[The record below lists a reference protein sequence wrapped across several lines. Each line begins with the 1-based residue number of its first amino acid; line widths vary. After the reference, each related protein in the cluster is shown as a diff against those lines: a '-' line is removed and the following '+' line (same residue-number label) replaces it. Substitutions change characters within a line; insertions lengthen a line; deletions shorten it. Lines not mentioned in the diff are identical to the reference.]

1 MLQPDGGSFDI
12 NTATK
17 EQLRQALLNRNKE
30 YDNLASYLL
39 KVTEANMD
47 KITNLEKTIS
57 SMQREARAKELEL
70 KGLNF
75 MLNQQKMANS
85 SGSLSAPN
93 SRPTSGMEYPQRQ
106 YSSTSATRYP
116 LRRQFYTDD
125 SGGESHPTSGAES
138 PRSDTSGS
146 ESTGTQFKKGRKPL
160 LLADASYSLYR
171 ASTSARRVAPS
182 STPTSIPVP
191 LDSPYLTAGSQS
203 QQRSAASSTSPTS
216 STSSLLPPSP
226 SATVSSLSAIPESE
240 AVTHDVESQ
249 GSARSSRRLSGSSFA
264 SSSTASSA
272 YAANLTKGRP
282 PSFATIL
289 EVPPDLDD
297 ALKRL
302 RPFGPQGPPRPS
314 A

>member
-1 MLQPDGGSFDI
+1 M
-12 NTATK
+12 
-17 EQLRQALLNRNKE
+17 E
-30 YDNLASYLL
+30 
-39 KVTEANMD
+39 
-47 KITNLEKTIS
+47 KISNLEKTIS

-85 SGSLSAPN
+85 SGSASAPN
-93 SRPTSGMEYPQRQ
+93 SRPSSSGEFPQRQ
-106 YSSTSATRYP
+106 YMAGSTTRYP
-116 LRRQFYTDD
+116 LRRPLYTDD

-146 ESTGTQFKKGRKPL
+146 ESTSGTQFKKGRKPL
-160 LLADASYSLYR
+160 FLADASYSLYR
-171 ASTSARRVAPS
+171 ASSSARRIAPS
-182 STPTSIPVP
+182 SAPTGIPAP

-203 QQRSAASSTSPTS
+203 LPRSSSSSVSPTS

-226 SATVSSLSAIPESE
+226 SATVSSLSAIPETE
-240 AVTHDVESQ
+240 AVTHDAESQ

-264 SSSTASSA
+264 SSTTASSA
-272 YAANLTKGRP
+272 YAANLAKGRS

-302 RPFGPQGPPRPS
+302 RPFGPQPPPPPS
-314 A
+314 PSS